1 MVVASSLINQHCRAE
16 LPDAPTLA
24 PPCGEY
30 TAMRDMSL
38 EFKKN
43 SQGPYLRQTYI
54 SSAS

>member
-30 TAMRDMSL
+30 RAMRDMSL